1 MGLFGQPRGVRIMQA
16 DERKATRLNLLP
28 SRVTAGP
35 GRKAGLA
42 LIRGRAY
49 YPARPQ
55 RSRQMEYPA
64 LHRPGKAALSF
75 QAANEFAPHLDS

>member
-1 MGLFGQPRGVRIMQA
+1 MGLIGQPRGVRIMQA

-42 LIRGRAY
+42 LICGRAY
-49 YPARPQ
+49 YTPHGRSDHARWNIP
-55 RSRQMEYPA
+55 RYTGLARQP
-64 LHRPGKAALSF
+64 
-75 QAANEFAPHLDS
+75 